1 MFFKLE
7 LMGHGSMCF
16 ATEWEATTTKS
27 LTRDWIDDG
36 GKEENLMRRYHV
48 LILGVV
54 LGLVPQASSEEAPSP
69 AQQRSAKQAN
79 QRAERLVNQQL
90 NAIQQRLAREE
101 KRIESRLKQLANQ
114 REAALKKED
123 TAALKRIEKLEKQAI
138 NNYDAQV
145 SRIIKASEQQAARAA
160 QVQGS
165 GRAASANQGL
175 RSVPQTPSPPQTRG
189 VQAPSSNRAKSNRAA
204 SSRRKEEAREESD
217 RRESQPRRRFRLW
230 PF

>member
-1 MFFKLE
+1 MFLTLE
-7 LMGHGSMCF
+7 RMGHGSMCF

-27 LTRDWIDDG
+27 LAMDWIDDG
-36 GKEENLMRRYHV
+36 GKEEVLMRRYHV
-48 LILGVV
+48 LIVGVV
-54 LGLVPQASSEEAPSP
+54 LGLVPQASSEEGPTP
-69 AQQRSAKQAN
+69 AQQRSANQAN

-90 NAIQQRLAREE
+90 NSIQQRLAHEE

-114 REAALKKED
+114 REVALKKED

-138 NNYDAQV
+138 SNYDAQV

-160 QVQGS
+160 RGQGS
-165 GRAASANQGL
+165 GSAASPNQSL
-175 RSVPQTPSPPQTRG
+175 RSVPKTPSPPQTRG
-189 VQAPSSNRAKSNRAA
+189 VQAPSSSRAKSNRPT

-217 RRESQPRRRFRLW
+217 RRDSQPRRRFRLW